1 MVNRRGNNEKRRW
14 QRHALSAP
22 IRLLTHTTSIDARG
36 LTMSEGG
43 MCLFAVANLGIGTQ
57 VEVEFTH
64 PHSREL
70 VRAHGAVRNRAAYLY
85 GIEFL
90 SKKTGSFLS

>member
-1 MVNRRGNNEKRRW
+1 MNRSVNNEKRRW
-14 QRHALSAP
+14 QRHPLGAP
-22 IRLLTHTTSIDARG
+22 IRLLTPTVNIDARG
-36 LTMSEGG
+36 LTVSEGG

-57 VEVEFTH
+57 LEVEFTH

-70 VRAHGAVRNRAAYLY
+70 VRTFAAVRNRAAYLY

-90 SKKTGSFLS
+90 S

>member
-1 MVNRRGNNEKRRW
+1 MNRPRKNEKRRW
-14 QRHALSAP
+14 LRHPLGAP
-22 IRLLTHTTSIDARG
+22 IRLLTQTVSIDGRG

-57 VEVEFTH
+57 VEVEFRD

-70 VRAHGAVRNRAAYLY
+70 VRAHAAVCNRAAYLY

-90 SKKTGSFLS
+90 SKGTLGIPR